1 MTEGHRGTAECL
13 TMTVE
18 AAAEVLGI
26 SRGTANTLAKQGRL
40 PVIRISDRRW
50 IVPKRALEALLASV
64 QETQQSS

>member
-1 MTEGHRGTAECL
+1 MTQENREATECL
-13 TMTVE
+13 TITLE

-26 SRGTANTLAKQGRL
+26 SRGTAYTLAKQGRL

-64 QETQQSS
+64 EEKSS